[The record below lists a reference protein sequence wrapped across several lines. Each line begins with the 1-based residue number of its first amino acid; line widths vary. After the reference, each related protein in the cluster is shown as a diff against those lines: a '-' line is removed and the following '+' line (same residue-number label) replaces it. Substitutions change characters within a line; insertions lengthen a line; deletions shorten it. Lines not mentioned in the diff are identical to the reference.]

1 MTDNKK
7 DFEKK
12 AEEKTEIVGG
22 KPMTP
27 QEAQENARQLER
39 EQKEIEEKQK
49 KEANVPPDSAINQ
62 PATPSNPVTERSAKL
77 TEKESGASKAKR
89 VDTADVD
96 PAGEKAPA
104 GWGKKPTVYV
114 MTNVDGEKLYVTVKQ
129 WAKYGQKLRANGWT
143 TPEFAEGDPGG
154 NEEIPPNVD
163 WGKDS
168 PDDALYM
175 PSTTL
180 PPKK

>member
-1 MTDNKK
+1 MADNKK
-7 DFEKK
+7 DYDK
-12 AEEKTEIVGG
+12 KTEIVGG
-22 KPMTP
+22 QTPMTP
-27 QEAQENARQLER
+27 EEAQENARQVER
-39 EQKEIEEKQK
+39 EQKEIEDKQK

-62 PATPSNPVTERSAKL
+62 PAQPSHPVTERSAKL
-77 TEKESGASKAKR
+77 TEKESGESKAKR

-114 MTNVDGEKLYVTVKQ
+114 MTNVDGEKLHVTVKQ
-129 WAKYGQKLRANGWT
+129 WQKYGQKLRAAGWT
-143 TPEFAEGDPGG
+143 TPEFAGGDAGG
-154 NEEIPPNVD
+154 NEEIPADVD

-168 PDDALYM
+168 PEDPLYM
-175 PSTTL
+175 PATTL